1 MFISNYSTHSVLH
14 LSCESSVWSFSD
26 CVSLL
31 RGTSLIPVETM
42 GVALARAAQW
52 TAAGSGTATL
62 AITPLNESLLNQIT
76 KFAED
81 FSTRHPQEA
90 AFVFREPLEW
100 KTQLGCSVFGEGY
113 EIK

>member
-1 MFISNYSTHSVLH
+1 ML
-14 LSCESSVWSFSD
+14 
-26 CVSLL
+26 
-31 RGTSLIPVETM
+31 VETM
-42 GVALARAAQW
+42 GAALARAAQW
-52 TAAGSGTATL
+52 TAAGSGTGKLET
-62 AITPLNESLLNQIT
+62 TPLNESLLNQII

-81 FSTRHPQEA
+81 FSTRQPREA